1 METGGLHE
9 KAFETGKIDLGDQ
22 YNFLTGAF
30 SPPTR
35 KPHCVWFCRRTSFRL
50 SGFTTSRSEGRTRF
64 NQCWSSILGR
74 GALIDLQVGIGLTT
88 SPPNI
93 RCSSQAPTALA
104 RGFGLDQ
111 LAEASRVRR
120 QTPGFDSVADW
131 RQRRHVCGSS
141 R

>member
-22 YNFLTGAF
+22 YNFLTRAF
-30 SPPTR
+30 SPPAR

-88 SPPNI
+88 FAQI
-93 RCSSQAPTALA
+93 FGAPLRRLPLWHGALS
-104 RGFGLDQ
+104 LINWPK
-111 LAEASRVRR
+111 RV
-120 QTPGFDSVADW
+120 G
-131 RQRRHVCGSS
+131 
-141 R
+141 